1 MSMARARDIRP
12 FVYAGL
18 DVLFAA
24 VYVAAILFVVPTR
37 IPSAAIHLWS
47 IPAFTVIM
55 GAGTASAAWPTLRA
69 RGRVLA
75 IAGGTLVLASTVV
88 LIARVLV
95 SAAFLAGV
103 YGGFGRGAFAFA
115 ALAIALIVE
124 LVALLPIVQLR
135 YLRSRAGRRAYAA

>member
-1 MSMARARDIRP
+1 MSMARSRDIRP

-24 VYVAAILFVVPTR
+24 LYVAAIIFVVPTR

-47 IPAFTVIM
+47 LPASALIM
-55 GAGTASAAWPTLRA
+55 SAGTASAAWPKLRA
-69 RGRVLA
+69 RGRLLA
-75 IAGGTLVLASTVV
+75 IAGGTLMLVSTIL

-124 LVALLPIVQLR
+124 LVALLPIVQIR